1 MAEPARTGDGVNDA
15 PAIRQADIGVAM
27 NSGTDVTKEA
37 AEVILLDDNF
47 ATIVATVEEGRVIYQ
62 NIRRFIRYLLTG
74 NLGEVLSMLF
84 SMLLGL
90 PMALMPIQILMV
102 NLLTDGL
109 PAIALGLEPPDEK
122 ILQRPPRPKNESLF
136 AQGLMR
142 MILARGL
149 LLGVATAGV
158 YYAVWQMSAQLVI
171 ARSAAFITLVLA
183 QMVHI
188 FECRDKPLSLEENP
202 ALLAAAALSVGV
214 TLFSVYLPAAQ
225 QLFHTT
231 AVTGIYL
238 LPIAVGILI
247 GPVVTAILR
256 RLRRLF
262 V

>member
-1 MAEPARTGDGVNDA
+1 MK
-15 PAIRQADIGVAM
+15 QADIGVAM

-84 SMLLGL
+84 SMLFHL
-90 PMALMPIQILMV
+90 PMALIPIQILMV

-109 PAIALGLEPPDEK
+109 PAIALGLEPPDEE
-122 ILQRPPRPKNESLF
+122 ILRRPPRPKKESLF
-136 AQGLMR
+136 AGGLTR
-142 MILARGL
+142 IILLRGV
-149 LLGVATAGV
+149 LLGAATAGV
-158 YYAVWQMSAQLVI
+158 YYAEWLISGDLPV

-188 FECRDKPLSLEENP
+188 YECRGGRLHFGGNP
-202 ALLAAAALSVGV
+202 ALLLATGLSVLV
-214 TLFSVYLPAAQ
+214 TLLSVYLPFAQ
-225 QLFHTT
+225 PIFHT
-231 AVTGIYL
+231 VPVRGIFL
-238 LPIAVGILI
+238 LPVAAGILV
-247 GPVVTAILR
+247 GPVLAGLLR
-256 RLRRLF
+256 LVRRRA